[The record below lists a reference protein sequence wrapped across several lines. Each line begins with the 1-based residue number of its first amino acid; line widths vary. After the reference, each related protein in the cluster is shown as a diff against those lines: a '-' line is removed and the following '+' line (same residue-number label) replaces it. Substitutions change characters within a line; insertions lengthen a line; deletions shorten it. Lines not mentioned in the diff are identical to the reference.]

1 MQEYIVELEHINKS
15 FPGVKALDDVS
26 FNLKSGEV
34 LALLG
39 ENGAGKSTLARRLAA
54 DFGYIYV
61 DTGAMFRTIGLYA
74 LRAGKEPKD
83 NEAVD
88 ALLPNITLEFAFIEG
103 EQHIYL
109 NGEDV
114 STAIRTEEVGMA
126 ASAVGAN
133 PSVRAFLLEMQ
144 RDMAKT
150 QNILMDGRDIGT
162 VVLPNATVKI
172 FLTAS
177 PEARAT
183 RRWKEYQQKGID
195 TPYEDV
201 LADVKQRDYQ
211 DTHRAA
217 APLKQADDA
226 VLLDTSELNFEQSF
240 EAMKKI
246 ITEKVR

>member
-1 MQEYIVELEHINKS
+1 M
-15 FPGVKALDDVS
+15 VS
-26 FNLKSGEV
+26 VAIDGP
-34 LALLG
+34 A
-39 ENGAGKSTLARRLAA
+39 GAGKSTLARRLAA

-74 LRAGKEPKD
+74 LRAGKDPKD
-83 NEAVD
+83 NEAVN
-88 ALLPNITLEFAFIEG
+88 ALLPEISLKFAFIEG

-133 PSVRAFLLEMQ
+133 PEVRAFLLGMQ

-150 QNILMDGRDIGT
+150 QDVLMDGRDIGT
-162 VVLPNATVKI
+162 VVLPDATVKI

-183 RRWKEYQQKGID
+183 RRWKEYQQKGVEVS
-195 TPYEDV
+195 YEEV
-201 LADVKQRDYQ
+201 LADVRQRDYQ

-217 APLKQADDA
+217 APLRQADDA
-226 VLLDTSELNFEQSF
+226 QLLDTSEMNFEQSL
-240 EAMKKI
+240 EAMKKMI
-246 ITEKVR
+246 VEKVG

>member
-1 MQEYIVELEHINKS
+1 M
-15 FPGVKALDDVS
+15 VS
-26 FNLKSGEV
+26 VAIDGP
-34 LALLG
+34 A
-39 ENGAGKSTLARRLAA
+39 GAGKSTLARRLAA

-74 LRAGKEPKD
+74 LRAGKDPKD
-83 NEAVD
+83 NEAVN

-133 PSVRAFLLEMQ
+133 PAVRAFLLEMQ
-144 RDMAKT
+144 RDMART

-172 FLTAS
+172 FLTATA
-177 PEARAT
+177 EARAE
-183 RRWKEYQQKGID
+183 RRARELAEKGQPAD
-195 TPYEDV
+195 LATV
-201 LADVKQRDYQ
+201 LADIRQRDYQ
-211 DTHRAA
+211 DSHRAV
-217 APLKQADDA
+217 APLKQAEDA
-226 VLLDTSELNFEQSF
+226 ILVDTSDIGLQESF
-240 EAMKKI
+240 DLLKRTILAHI
-246 ITEKVR
+246 

>member
-1 MQEYIVELEHINKS
+1 MISVAIDG
-15 FPGVKALDDVS
+15 PA
-26 FNLKSGEV
+26 
-34 LALLG
+34 
-39 ENGAGKSTLARRLAA
+39 GAGKSTLARRLAA

-74 LRAGKEPKD
+74 LRAGKDPKD
-83 NEAVD
+83 NEAVN

-133 PSVRAFLLEMQ
+133 PAVRAFLLEMQ
-144 RDMAKT
+144 RDMART

-217 APLKQADDA
+217 APPQAGRRRRA
-226 VLLDTSELNFEQSF
+226 AGHFGAELRAEL
-240 EAMKKI
+240 
-246 ITEKVR
+246 

>member
-1 MQEYIVELEHINKS
+1 MISVAIDG
-15 FPGVKALDDVS
+15 PA
-26 FNLKSGEV
+26 
-34 LALLG
+34 
-39 ENGAGKSTLARRLAA
+39 GAGKSTLARRLAA

-74 LRAGKEPKD
+74 LRAGKDPKD
-83 NEAVD
+83 NEAVN

-133 PSVRAFLLEMQ
+133 PAVRAFLLEMQ
-144 RDMAKT
+144 RDMART

-217 APLKQADDA
+217 SPPQAGRRHRA
-226 VLLDTSELNFEQSF
+226 AGHFGAELRAEL
-240 EAMKKI
+240 
-246 ITEKVR
+246 

>member
-1 MQEYIVELEHINKS
+1 MISVAIDG
-15 FPGVKALDDVS
+15 PA
-26 FNLKSGEV
+26 
-34 LALLG
+34 
-39 ENGAGKSTLARRLAA
+39 GAGKSTLARRLAA

-133 PSVRAFLLEMQ
+133 PAVRAFLLEMQ
-144 RDMAKT
+144 RNLARTHDV
-150 QNILMDGRDIGT
+150 IMDGRDIGT
-162 VVLPNATVKI
+162 VVLPQADLKI

-177 PEARAT
+177 VEERARRRCRELQARGDQVDLAT
-183 RRWKEYQQKGID
+183 IQAEI
-195 TPYEDV
+195 
-201 LADVKQRDYQ
+201 AQRDYA
-211 DTHRAA
+211 DSHRSA
-217 APLKQADDA
+217 APLRKAADA
-226 VLLDTSELNFEQSF
+226 VVVDTSQMDREESL
-240 EAMKKI
+240 AAL
-246 ITEKVR
+246 ITLAKERLGL

>member
-1 MQEYIVELEHINKS
+1 MISVAIDG
-15 FPGVKALDDVS
+15 PA
-26 FNLKSGEV
+26 
-34 LALLG
+34 
-39 ENGAGKSTLARRLAA
+39 GAGKSTLARRLAA

-133 PSVRAFLLEMQ
+133 PAVRAFLLEMQ

-211 DTHRAA
+211 DSHRAV
-217 APLKQADDA
+217 APLKQAADA
-226 VLLDTSELNFEQSF
+226 ILVDTSDIGLQESF
-240 EAMKKI
+240 DLLKRTILAHI
-246 ITEKVR
+246 

>member
-1 MQEYIVELEHINKS
+1 M
-15 FPGVKALDDVS
+15 VS
-26 FNLKSGEV
+26 IAIDGPS
-34 LALLG
+34 
-39 ENGAGKSTLARRLAA
+39 GAGKSSLAKALAK
-54 DFGYIYV
+54 DMGYVYV
-61 DTGAMFRTIGLYA
+61 DTGAMYRSIGLYA
-74 LRAGKEPKD
+74 VRAGVDPHD
-83 NEAVD
+83 AAAVT
-88 ALLPNITLEFAFIEG
+88 ALLPEIQLDIRLEDG
-103 EQHIYL
+103 TQHIYL

-114 STAIRTEEVGMA
+114 STAIRAENIGMA
-126 ASAVGAN
+126 ASAVAAH
-133 PSVRAFLLEMQ
+133 PAVRSFLLDTQ
-144 RDMAKT
+144 RGLAES

-240 EAMKKI
+240 EAMKKM

>member
-1 MQEYIVELEHINKS
+1 M
-15 FPGVKALDDVS
+15 VS
-26 FNLKSGEV
+26 VAIDGP
-34 LALLG
+34 A
-39 ENGAGKSTLARRLAA
+39 GAGKSTLARRLAA
-54 DFGYIYV
+54 ELGYIYV

-74 LRAGKEPKD
+74 LRAGKDPKD
-83 NEAVD
+83 NEAVN
-88 ALLPNITLEFAFIEG
+88 ALLPEISLKFAFIEG

-114 STAIRTEEVGMA
+114 STAIRTEEVGMS

-133 PSVRAFLLEMQ
+133 PEVRAFLLGMQ

-150 QNILMDGRDIGT
+150 QDVLMDGRDIGT

-183 RRWKEYQQKGID
+183 RRWKEYQQKGVEVS
-195 TPYEDV
+195 YEEV
-201 LADVKQRDYQ
+201 LADVRQRDYQ

-217 APLKQADDA
+217 APLRQADDA
-226 VLLDTSELNFEQSF
+226 QLLDTSEMNFEQSL
-240 EAMKKI
+240 EAMKKMI
-246 ITEKVR
+246 VEKVG

>member
-1 MQEYIVELEHINKS
+1 M
-15 FPGVKALDDVS
+15 VS
-26 FNLKSGEV
+26 VAIDGP
-34 LALLG
+34 A
-39 ENGAGKSTLARRLAA
+39 GAGKSTLARRLAA
-54 DFGYIYV
+54 ELGYIYV

-74 LRAGKEPKD
+74 LRAGKDPKD
-83 NEAVD
+83 NEAVN
-88 ALLPNITLEFAFIEG
+88 ALLPEIFLKFAFIEG

-133 PSVRAFLLEMQ
+133 PEVRAFLLGMQ

-150 QNILMDGRDIGT
+150 QDVLMDGRDIGT
-162 VVLPNATVKI
+162 VVLPDATVKI

-183 RRWKEYQQKGID
+183 RRWKEYQQKGVEVS
-195 TPYEDV
+195 YEEV
-201 LADVKQRDYQ
+201 LADVRQRDYQ

-217 APLKQADDA
+217 APLRQADDA
-226 VLLDTSELNFEQSF
+226 QLLDTSEMNFEQSL
-240 EAMKKI
+240 EAMKKMI
-246 ITEKVR
+246 VEKVG

>member
-1 MQEYIVELEHINKS
+1 M
-15 FPGVKALDDVS
+15 VS
-26 FNLKSGEV
+26 VAIDGP
-34 LALLG
+34 A
-39 ENGAGKSTLARRLAA
+39 GAGKSTLARRLAA
-54 DFGYIYV
+54 ELGYIYV

-74 LRAGKEPKD
+74 LRAGKDPKD
-83 NEAVD
+83 NEAVN
-88 ALLPNITLEFAFIEG
+88 ALMPEISLKFAFIGG

-133 PSVRAFLLEMQ
+133 PEVRAFLLGMQ

-150 QNILMDGRDIGT
+150 QDVLMDGRDIGT
-162 VVLPNATVKI
+162 VVLPDATVKI

-183 RRWKEYQQKGID
+183 RRWKEYQQKGVEVS
-195 TPYEDV
+195 YEEV
-201 LADVKQRDYQ
+201 LADVRQRDYQ

-217 APLKQADDA
+217 APLRQADDA
-226 VLLDTSELNFEQSF
+226 QLLDTSEMNFEQSL
-240 EAMKKI
+240 EAMKKMI
-246 ITEKVR
+246 VEKVG